1 MATPTNFQPLP
12 SARSAY
18 NGVVTLGAPV
28 AQMAMALKQL
38 NQVKFRSAG
47 YYHVGHST
55 WTDYSLLNYT
65 KGAYEKNWIGSPS
78 KGATEEYDLFY
89 FSQPTSQWIGVEVIY
104 GLRTANTSDLSNPS
118 ILLELYEIS
127 GGAVATKIDEGC
139 QFIYPTNLQA
149 SARGD
154 AVQVNRSNT
163 GARLYTFPSGG
174 LSAPT
179 PPRPLY
185 IPPANRGDELVLRV
199 TAEEVVIYAVHLFD
213 LFVEA

>member
-1 MATPTNFQPLP
+1 
-12 SARSAY
+12 
-18 NGVVTLGAPV
+18 
-28 AQMAMALKQL
+28 MAMALKQL

-47 YYHVGHST
+47 FYHVGHST

-89 FSQPTSQWIGVEVIY
+89 FSQPTSQWIGVEVLY

-127 GGAVATKIDEGC
+127 GGSVGTKIDEGC
-139 QFIYPTNLQA
+139 QFIYPTHLQA

>member
-47 YYHVGHST
+47 FYHVGHST

-65 KGAYEKNWIGSPS
+65 KGAYDRNYIPTPS
-78 KGATEEYDLFY
+78 KGHTEEYDLFY
-89 FSQPTSQWIGVEVIY
+89 FSQPTSQWIGVELIY
-104 GLRTANTSDLSNPS
+104 GMATANASDLTNPY

-127 GGAVATKIDEGC
+127 GGSVGTKIDEGC
-139 QFIYPTNLQA
+139 RFIWPTHLQA
-149 SARGD
+149 SDRGD
-154 AVQVNRSNT
+154 AVQTNRTNT

-185 IPPANRGDELVLRV
+185 VPPANRGDELVLRV

>member
-1 MATPTNFQPLP
+1 M
-12 SARSAY
+12 
-18 NGVVTLGAPV
+18 

-47 YYHVGHST
+47 FYHVGHST

-78 KGATEEYDLFY
+78 KGATEEYDFFY
-89 FSQPTSQWIGVEVIY
+89 FSQPTSQWIGVEVLY
-104 GLRTANTSDLSNPS
+104 GLRTANTSDLSNPG

-127 GGAVATKIDEGC
+127 GGSVGTKIDEGC
-139 QFIYPTNLQA
+139 QFIYPTHLQA